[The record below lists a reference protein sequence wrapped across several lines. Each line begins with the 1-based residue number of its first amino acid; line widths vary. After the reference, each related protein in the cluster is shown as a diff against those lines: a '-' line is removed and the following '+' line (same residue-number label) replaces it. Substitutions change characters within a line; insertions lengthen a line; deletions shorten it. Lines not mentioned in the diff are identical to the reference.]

1 MVRDD
6 LGLKTCQLR
15 MDDPTDPLGPD
26 ATDASSVSG
35 LIAGVAISGSGMA
48 PEADPLV
55 SLDGVLIVEVDD

>member
-1 MVRDD
+1 
-6 LGLKTCQLR
+6 

-35 LIAGVAISGSGMA
+35 LIAGVAMFGNGMA